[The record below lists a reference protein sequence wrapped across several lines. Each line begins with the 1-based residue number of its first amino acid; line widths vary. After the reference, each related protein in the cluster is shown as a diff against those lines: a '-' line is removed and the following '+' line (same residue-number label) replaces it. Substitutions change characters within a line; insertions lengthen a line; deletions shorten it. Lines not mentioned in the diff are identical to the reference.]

1 LSGIERFQEC
11 NVREDYRQTAFGGHQ
26 QKMNCGLPLGVVLGL
41 GQGLNVTPSV
51 EKRSQPPAVRWFE
64 SAPRTGVTRTST
76 DAHRGGRLLSVPVE
90 IRSDVGTSLAAALQ
104 TKCGSISR

>member
-41 GQGLNVTPSV
+41 GQGLNVTPRREAFTASGCQV
-51 EKRSQPPAVRWFE
+51 VR

-90 IRSDVGTSLAAALQ
+90 IRSDVGTFLAAALQ

>member
-1 LSGIERFQEC
+1 MSHEILGAASANDPVFLGRLLAPLRCWLRLSGNERFQEC

-51 EKRSQPPAVRWFE
+51 EKRSQPPAVRWF
-64 SAPRTGVTRTST
+64 
-76 DAHRGGRLLSVPVE
+76 DRLLE
-90 IRSDVGTSLAAALQ
+90 LA
-104 TKCGSISR
+104 